1 MAEPKHIPRNAIV
14 VDRYE
19 ELNNF
24 TRAFATGHLR
34 FLMVVGPAGT
44 GKSHAMRTA
53 LDGRAAWIDGNATAF
68 GVYFAAFM
76 HRDKPIVLDDVDAL
90 YRDASGVRLLKQLCQ
105 SEPSRMLGW
114 YSDPQYL
121 ERRGVPTTFMTSSPV
136 AIIANRWSTVNE
148 DVAALEDRGHMLVF
162 DPTPIEIHRQVALWF
177 HDQEVLNFVFKH
189 LHLFTNH
196 SFRTYL
202 LACELKKA
210 QMDWRR
216 AILSRC
222 LSGPALLVARIK
234 ADPTLQSESA
244 RIKAFQDGGGGGRT
258 TYFNY
263 ARKLNAPHVSPGSRR
278 VPPQESRNGE
288 DD

>member
-1 MAEPKHIPRNAIV
+1 MTEAKYIPRNAIV
-14 VDRYE
+14 VDRYQ
-19 ELNNF
+19 ELDNY
-24 TRAFATGHLR
+24 TQAFATGHLR

-53 LDGRAAWIDGNATAF
+53 MDGHAAWIDGNATAF
-68 GVYFAAFM
+68 GVYCAAFM

-121 ERRGVPTTFMTSSPV
+121 ERRGVPTTFLTSSPV
-136 AIIANRWSTVNE
+136 VIIANRWSTVNE
-148 DVAALEDRGHMLVF
+148 DVAALEDRGHMLAF
-162 DPTPIEIHRQVALWF
+162 DPTPIEIHRQAATWF
-177 HDQEVLNFVFKH
+177 HDQEVLDFVFEH
-189 LHLFTNH
+189 LHLVTNH

-234 ADPTLQSESA
+234 ADPTLHSEAA
-244 RIKAFQDGGGGGRT
+244 RVKAFQDGGGGGRT

-263 ARKLNAPHVSPGSRR
+263 ARTLKAPH
-278 VPPQESRNGE
+278 VPPQEPRNGE